1 MCYTENT
8 TKRYKNQIDYLEK
21 EMLVVS
27 RFIIAAISTRP
38 ISLLCTAP
46 WSIRPM
52 DTTAFERA
60 ALVISQRITVYLRT
74 GEGRGEGGEETGGRI
89 EGRGGE

>member
-1 MCYTENT
+1 
-8 TKRYKNQIDYLEK
+8 
-21 EMLVVS
+21 MLVVS

-46 WSIRPM
+46 CSIRPM

-74 GEGRGEGGEETGGRI
+74 GERRGRREERKGVGKRKDK
-89 EGRGGE
+89 